1 MDQSPQMITT
11 RAEPRLA
18 RRALSAVPGK
28 VASPAII
35 RWLIILVA
43 VAWALVPLLFL
54 LANSVKP
61 SIEYFNSP
69 RILPSSVDW
78 SHFEQL
84 FAPGNTVLR
93 NLTNSLIVVIVT
105 TIGAVFFGSLAAY
118 GLSRL
123 QLGRARLVAVVAL
136 IIIAVRFYPKIT
148 VVIPYFLLMKNL
160 GLLDTVVAII
170 IAHLSIT
177 LPFAVLLMMTFYAEV
192 PHEIEE
198 AAMIDGASIARTY
211 VAVIVPLTTAGMA
224 AAGLLTALVS
234 WNEFLMAS
242 GVASNNAV
250 TLPIAIA
257 GYITDKGT
265 NWGAMSALSV
275 VITLP
280 MLLVALLAQR
290 YLVRGL
296 TGGAVKE

>member
-1 MDQSPQMITT
+1 MRTT
-11 RAEPRLA
+11 SGTTNGHSRTVWIALA
-18 RRALSAVPGK
+18 
-28 VASPAII
+28 
-35 RWLIILVA
+35 
-43 VAWALVPLLFL
+43 
-54 LANSVKP
+54 
-61 SIEYFNSP
+61 
-69 RILPSSVDW
+69 
-78 SHFEQL
+78 
-84 FAPGNTVLR
+84 
-93 NLTNSLIVVIVT
+93 
-105 TIGAVFFGSLAAY
+105 
-118 GLSRL
+118 
-123 QLGRARLVAVVAL
+123 
-136 IIIAVRFYPKIT
+136 
-148 VVIPYFLLMKNL
+148 
-160 GLLDTVVAII
+160 VVAII
-170 IAHLSIT
+170 IAHVSIT

-234 WNEFLMAS
+234 WNEFLLAS

-275 VITLP
+275 IITLP